1 MPAPRFYQGRRQ
13 ALPPLGSQPKDEDDA
28 ELPLSQAA
36 QLAPPTQLERPRE
49 CVNRFQTPPF
59 SVICSVMDR
68 LRTEEAG
75 KRKEILTRFMSQWR
89 HKVGNDLYPLI
100 RLLLP
105 DRDRERPVY
114 NLKEAML
121 AKSYIEVLGIDKHS
135 DSALRLTKWKQ
146 PVEGQTDSGAGDFA
160 RVCYHE
166 IAARS
171 TVEEGKLSVEAVNT
185 LLDRLAA
192 GKMKQADYV
201 PILRRINEQC
211 TPSEQEWIIR
221 IILKD
226 LRISI
231 REKAVFACFH
241 PDAATLFNVCS
252 DLKRVCWTLYKPEI
266 RLEKS
271 QANIELFRCFLPQL
285 CHRSPSSSHDAIA
298 KLVGAP
304 NAEFIIEEK
313 LDGERIQLH
322 MRGSGT
328 EWFYCSRKAKDYTYL
343 YGSHIGEGSLTQ
355 YLSGVFQDDVRN
367 IILDG
372 EMMVWD
378 PILEK
383 YLAFGTLKTAA
394 GDRIADENSPRP
406 CFKVFDIL
414 FLNDRC
420 LTGARLSERK
430 RLLKS
435 GRVFRNLEDYKGR
448 IEFVDEERGK
458 SGKDIRAMLERI
470 LESKGEGI
478 VVKRSDSQYVTNSRA
493 SDWVKVKPEYAD
505 QMGENL
511 DLLVLGGW
519 WGKGGRTGKISSLLL
534 GLRVP
539 QEDDGSGELPI
550 FETFAS
556 VGSGMSH
563 EDYEWIVNKHR
574 QHWKSFDR
582 RNPPTWMKVGAVGID
597 DKPDVYIEP
606 DKSFVME
613 VKASEIVSPAT
624 GYGAGYTLRFPRCR
638 FIFWDRAS
646 RNQPTSEEHRDRD
659 MWNCL
664 SVEEF
669 MTLLQKPKKRY
680 MDDENGTATRKKP
693 KITQNRGKV
702 ELFSDFKGQKMS
714 EDGVE
719 DHIFRD
725 ITFFIPKDAPGH
737 TKKELEAIVFKH
749 GGDFTQAQLAD
760 NSALVISWD
769 DKTPRVKAQ
778 IRKGISV
785 VKPQWIFESIKRQRP
800 IPLLKDLLV
809 FASEDASGQRYFNMT
824 VEEMDKV
831 SLVRDRTGS
840 ALISVLD
847 GEEEKSGD
855 DAKSSS
861 AAEGS
866 PPPIS
871 QAAQRVAA
879 RDTEWG
885 VQRPSNRSSP
895 VSSPA
900 DSDAET
906 AEDEREALRDEE
918 EDQDEEEEYDDDLP
932 ATAQSQTAARPE
944 IQSQTVGRSAEGS
957 VPENPLFRVM
967 EKSSPPKDYQ
977 PMGMGAD
984 DYDED
989 LIFTH
994 LVFYMDTA
1002 TNAKRNGLANSV
1014 PSTETMRHLV
1024 DAEEKIRCHGG
1035 RVTDDV
1041 DYPGLTHIIMDDED
1055 SGRYAELMRRTS
1067 KPKLKHIV
1075 LPSWVDE
1082 SLEED
1087 TLMDEDSHKPR

>member
-1 MPAPRFYQGRRQ
+1 MPAGKYFHGRRQ
-13 ALPPLGSQPKDEDDA
+13 APPPVSAKDED
-28 ELPLSQAA
+28 ELPLSQGAP
-36 QLAPPTQLERPRE
+36 LPPPTQLDRPRE

-59 SVICSVMDR
+59 SVLCSVMDR

-75 KRKEILTRFMSQWR
+75 KRKDILLRFMNQWR
-89 HKVGNDLYPLI
+89 VKVGNDLYPLI

-121 AKSYIEVLGIDKHS
+121 AKCYIEVLGIDKHS
-135 DSALRLTKWKQ
+135 ESAQRLIKWKQ
-146 PVEGQTDSGAGDFA
+146 PVEGQTDGGAGDFA

-231 REKAVFACFH
+231 REKGVFSCFH

-285 CHRSPSSSHDAIA
+285 CHRSPSSSHDTIA

-304 NAEFIIEEK
+304 NAEFIMEEK

-355 YLSGVFQDDVRN
+355 YLAGVFQDDVRN

-394 GDRIADENSPRP
+394 SDRVADDISPRP

-414 FLNDRC
+414 YLNDRC

-435 GRVFRNLEDYKGR
+435 GRIFRDIDDYRGR

-458 SGKDIRAMLERI
+458 TGKDIRATLERI

-478 VVKRSDSQYVTNSRA
+478 VVKRADSQYVTNSRA

-539 QEDDGSGELPI
+539 QEDDGSGKLPQ
-550 FETFAS
+550 FETFAK
-556 VGSGMSH
+556 VGSGMSY
-563 EDYEWIVNKHR
+563 EDYESKHK
-574 QHWKSFDR
+574 QDWKPFDR
-582 RNPPTWMKVGAVGID
+582 KNPPPWMKVSAIGFD

-613 VKASEIVSPAT
+613 VKASEIVASAT
-624 GYGAGYTLRFPRCR
+624 GYGCGYTLRFPRCR
-638 FIFWDRAS
+638 FIFWDRSSRDQPAS
-646 RNQPTSEEHRDRD
+646 EAHRDRD

-664 SVEEF
+664 SLDEF
-669 MTLLQKPKKRY
+669 KTLLQNPKKRY
-680 MDDENGTATRKKP
+680 MDDENGTSTRKKRRLP
-693 KITQNRGKV
+693 QTRKKV
-702 ELFSDFKGQKMS
+702 ELLSDFKGQS
-714 EDGVE
+714 LPDDGVE

-725 ITFFIPKDAPGH
+725 ITFFIPKDAPGYS
-737 TKKELEAIVFKH
+737 KQELEELVFKH
-749 GGDFTQAQLAD
+749 GGDYTQAQLAD
-760 NSALVISWD
+760 NSAIVISSD
-769 DKTPRVKAQ
+769 NKTPRVTAQ

-785 VKPQWIFESIKRQRP
+785 VKPQWILESIKRKRP
-800 IPLLKDLLV
+800 IPLLKELLV
-809 FASEDASGQRYFNMT
+809 FASEDASNQRYFNMT
-824 VEEMDKV
+824 LDEMDKV

-840 ALISVLD
+840 ALIPAYDRDNESKLGSSPTMEPSPPQMSQTEERAAARDAEWGLQQPSSHSSTVIASADSDEETEDERQVLRENDEDEEVYDDDD
-847 GEEEKSGD
+847 GEE
-855 DAKSSS
+855 
-861 AAEGS
+861 
-866 PPPIS
+866 
-871 QAAQRVAA
+871 
-879 RDTEWG
+879 
-885 VQRPSNRSSP
+885 
-895 VSSPA
+895 
-900 DSDAET
+900 
-906 AEDEREALRDEE
+906 
-918 EDQDEEEEYDDDLP
+918 
-932 ATAQSQTAARPE
+932 
-944 IQSQTVGRSAEGS
+944 
-957 VPENPLFRVM
+957 
-967 EKSSPPKDYQ
+967 YQ
-977 PMGMGAD
+977 PMGNGAD

-1002 TNAKRNGLANSV
+1002 ANAARNGLAKSS
-1014 PSTETMRHLV
+1014 PPEEATQRLV
-1024 DAEEKIRCHGG
+1024 EAEEKLRAHGG

-1041 DYPGLTHIIMDDED
+1041 DDPALTHIIIDDDD
-1055 SGRYAELMRRTS
+1055 SRRYVELMRRTA

-1082 SLEED
+1082 SLDED
-1087 TLMDEDSHKPR
+1087 TLMDEDSHKPK